1 MPRLARKYL
10 ESPFLHIIIQGID
23 KSYIFQEN
31 SLKTAYK
38 TILKKN
44 IESLNVEVLAYCIM
58 DNHVHL
64 LLYGENTNEI
74 AKIMHRTNT
83 SYARLYNKVNQRVG
97 YVFRDRYYVQMILSE
112 KQLYNCIAYIHKNPL
127 NAGMVK
133 HLKDYKYSSYIEYID
148 KRDFITDNSVKLV
161 FGNLNNYLDIFNEI
175 HRINN
180 IEDIKDIVEEP
191 KNPKTILNDYL
202 KDKSKSL
209 DEIKLDKKL
218 LGELLI
224 KLRFDSRI
232 IFERYGNS
240 SKY

>member
-31 SLKTAYK
+31 SLKNAYK

-44 IESLNVEVLAYCIM
+44 IESLNVEVIAYCIM

-74 AKIMHRTNT
+74 TKIMHKTNT
-83 SYARLYNKVNQRVG
+83 AYARLYNKVHERVG
-97 YVFRDRYYVQMILSE
+97 YVFRDRYYVQTILSK
-112 KQLYNCIAYIHKNPL
+112 KQLYNCIVYIHKNPL
-127 NAGMVK
+127 NAGIVK
-133 HLKDYKYSSYIEYID
+133 HLKDYKYSSYAEYID

-161 FGNLNNYLDIFNEI
+161 FGDLRNYLDIFHEI
-175 HRINN
+175 HRLND

-191 KNPKTILNDYL
+191 KNAKTIIHDYL
-202 KDKSKSL
+202 EDNSKSL
-209 DEIKLDKKL
+209 EEVKLDKKL

-224 KLRFDSRI
+224 KLRFDARI
-232 IFERYGNS
+232 IFKRYGNTS
-240 SKY
+240 